1 MKVGLFIPLFNEE
14 DNIQKLFNCID
25 NFKKSNPEINLVII
39 CVNDGSNDKT
49 HDLAI
54 NQKFD
59 YYYKTNKNFGLGS
72 ATRIGLEVAHYVD
85 CDCLI
90 KFDAD
95 LQHNIDDIKE
105 VIDIFKNDQA
115 DIVYASRFKG
125 KIHYKMPLYRYFGNK
140 FFTMLMNLLTNYKI
154 TDSQTGMMCFNKV
167 FLDTFEMPGLYNPP
181 QQALLDG
188 HLKGLRYMETK
199 ADFFKREKGN
209 SFIGIRYISKV
220 FSSLMKIYFKNNLYK
235 SYFIISLVSLA
246 GLILIIINALLNIIK
261 SNTIYLENS
270 TLFISLVILFLFS
283 LTQGLSLGIKT
294 NNKVYFRN
302 KKNYLYINTE
312 YILCKEK

>member
-25 NFKKSNPEINLVII
+25 NFKKSNTEINLVII

-54 NQKFD
+54 NQNFD

-105 VIDIFKNDQA
+105 VINIFKNDQA

-154 TDSQTGMMCFNKV
+154 TDSQTGMMCFN
-167 FLDTFEMPGLYNPP
+167 
-181 QQALLDG
+181 
-188 HLKGLRYMETK
+188 
-199 ADFFKREKGN
+199 
-209 SFIGIRYISKV
+209 
-220 FSSLMKIYFKNNLYK
+220 
-235 SYFIISLVSLA
+235 
-246 GLILIIINALLNIIK
+246 
-261 SNTIYLENS
+261 
-270 TLFISLVILFLFS
+270 
-283 LTQGLSLGIKT
+283 
-294 NNKVYFRN
+294 
-302 KKNYLYINTE
+302 
-312 YILCKEK
+312 